1 MTLYEINLHA
11 FGKAFRKLGNIEF
24 QIFELLFADPFG
36 KFHGTYTDLAKEL
49 GMSAS
54 NVRKGALK
62 LVEYGVIGITKNDPY
77 KKPIFFLTEN
87 WAHALVANTA
97 AVKNPHEKIKRPRK
111 TKAENERERLQ
122 PSR

>member
-36 KFHGTYTDLAKEL
+36 KFHGTYADLGRKL
-49 GMSAS
+49 GMSTS

-62 LVEYGVIGITKNDPY
+62 LAEYGVIGITKNDPY
-77 KKPIFFLTEN
+77 KKPIFFLTED
-87 WAHALVANTA
+87 WTHALVMNTA
-97 AVKNPHEKIKRPRK
+97 AVKNPHENIQRPRK
-111 TKAENERERLQ
+111 AKTAQEQE
-122 PSR
+122 

>member
-36 KFHGTYTDLAKEL
+36 KFHGNYADLAKEL

-77 KKPIFFLTEN
+77 KKPIFFLTGN
-87 WAHALVANTA
+87 WTSALVANTA
-97 AVKNPHEKIKRPRK
+97 AVKNPHENVKRPRK
-111 TKAENERERLQ
+111 AKPAQDKE
-122 PSR
+122 